1 VVDDIQLKI
10 RLKENFDA
18 VFFPGAIWTIQ
29 GPVRGEKKGTAKS
42 TWAVQ
47 VIQQAAEHGYI
58 ALTNIMHKAPVRDEN
73 RNITGWGPE
82 HGLAKVQTPE
92 MAKTGGMILKV
103 RSFAEAIYM
112 LSETG
117 TLKQRKRS
125 ILAIDESMMITGV
138 RGGSGSGLQ
147 TKEGVTIAALNSQI
161 RKLGLCILIIG
172 LGDRFLAG
180 MYRSDEAGT
189 LVTGSMRRVKVPGYD
204 IKEVIEVKTAVGL
217 EHFHTMPL
225 RGLARPQDWLTIPD
239 ADDGPVFESF
249 SPATFSMG
257 VFRKSRKAFE
267 MNEFLAAISDVISEH
282 TDAAVVEFLD
292 REGFKGDVPAPPTVD
307 EPRDPRVPPP
317 TLMRPDRAEQV
328 REMIRRGGMSD
339 AEIARSVIP
348 PVTRQRVHQ
357 IRRAMSTLLP

>member
-1 VVDDIQLKI
+1 MATDIA
-10 RLKENFDA
+10 LKERFDA
-18 VFFPGAIWTIQ
+18 VFAPGNIWTIQ

-47 VIQQAAEHGYI
+47 VIQQAAEYGYV
-58 ALTNIMHKAPVRDEN
+58 ALTNIMFKSPMRDESK
-73 RNITGWGPE
+73 NITGWGPD
-82 HGLAKVQTPE
+82 HGLPKVQTPE
-92 MAKTGGMILKV
+92 MAEAGGTILKV

-112 LSETG
+112 LSESG
-117 TLKQRKRS
+117 TLKQRARS
-125 ILAIDESMMITGV
+125 MLAIDESMMITGV

-147 TKEGVTIAALNSQI
+147 TKEGVSIAALNSQI

-172 LGDRFLAG
+172 LGDKFLAG
-180 MYRSDEAGT
+180 MYRADEAGT

-204 IKEVIEVKTAVGL
+204 IKEVIEVKTAVGM

-257 VFRKSRKAFE
+257 VFRKSRKAFN

-282 TDAAVVEFLD
+282 TDDAVAEFLH
-292 REGFKGDVPAPPTVD
+292 REGFKDDMPAPVD
-307 EPRDPRVPPP
+307 AETPRDPRVPPP
-317 TLMRPDRAEQV
+317 TLMRSDRAEQA

-339 AEIARSVIP
+339 AEIARSVVP